1 MSSSIDKLAKDLYTI
16 IDKKQ
21 AQKPSGYTTTA
32 TVSKIDDQT
41 MWVRFPGNDFDTPV
55 SNTVEAAPGDTVQ
68 VQVSNGRALATGN
81 ASAPST
87 DNTRANQAYDVGTE
101 AGTIANIAI
110 DEANRARNAAD
121 LAYNYAEVARGEA
134 VRAGTEADNAKKEAL
149 RAGTEADNAKK
160 EAITANTYANT
171 ALANL
176 SVVEDVV
183 DVLQWIQD
191 NGRYIHTEDTSINA
205 QKAYY
210 TVSNETYVLT
220 TDTSVNADKDYYI
233 YNEEEERYDW
243 VSNPSSSSIATYYEL
258 VGGVYTLVSIPTIA
272 DISRYYNIIV
282 SDTVRNYILS
292 HLSLTSSGMYL
303 QTDNVNSKILLSNG
317 VYSLTTDTEI
327 NNSKT
332 YYVYDSAN
340 KSYKKVDSPEASA
353 LSTYYEERVAPGL
366 SLYGSTGNVVGQFG
380 ENAQIGSSKGYN
392 IRITSGTN
400 EGRLAFR
407 YAETEVA
414 YLSNN
419 MLYIPRAVV
428 VNSMQVGDSATGR
441 AWSWVIKDASSSRA
455 GNLSLKWMG

>member
-1 MSSSIDKLAKDLYTI
+1 MSNMNQIASDLYKAITES
-16 IDKKQ
+16 DSR
-21 AQKPSGYTTTA
+21 KPKPYDTKAEVQRVEGN
-32 TVSKIDDQT
+32 TVWVKI
-41 MWVRFPGNDFDTPV
+41 PGGDSETPV
-55 SNTVEAAPGDTVQ
+55 QRTDNANVGDTVM
-68 VQVSNGRALATGN
+68 VRVSGGRAWLLGNNTNPATDD
-81 ASAPST
+81 A
-87 DNTRANQAYDVGTE
+87 RANQAYQVGTE

-220 TDTSVNADKDYYI
+220 TDTNVNADKDYYI

-258 VGGVYTLVSIPTIA
+258 VGGVYTLVSMPTNT

-317 VYSLTTDTEI
+317 VYSLTTDTAI

-332 YYVYDSAN
+332 YYVYDSAS

-353 LSTYYEERVAPGL
+353 LPTYYEERVAPGL